1 MYAYIKGNV
10 DYTGVDRAVIEAVG
24 VGYELICSKR
34 TLDTLR
40 VGSEAKL
47 YTHFHL
53 AQDVAALYGFASEDE
68 RAMFRK
74 LITVS
79 RIGPKVAISVLS
91 AMSAEDVAF
100 AVLTDNAAAF
110 DGVPGMGRK
119 TAARVILELK
129 GKVDGGMPAAAADGT
144 ASASV
149 SPEMRSEVIA
159 ALVSLGYDGASAGR
173 VVSSLPEC
181 ERTEDMLRLALRE
194 IAKKL

>member
-10 DYTGVDRAVIEAVG
+10 DYIGIDRAVIEAVG

-129 GKVDGGMPAAAADGT
+129 GKVDGGMPAAAAGGT

-149 SPEMRSEVIA
+149 SPEMRSEVIE

>member
-10 DYTGVDRAVIEAVG
+10 DYIGIDRSVIEAVG

-34 TLDTLR
+34 TLGTLR

>member
-10 DYTGVDRAVIEAVG
+10 DYIGIDRAVIEAVG

-110 DGVPGMGRK
+110 DSVPGMGRK

-129 GKVDGGMPAAAADGT
+129 GKVDGGMPAAAAGGT

-149 SPEMRSEVIA
+149 SPEMRSEVIE

>member
-10 DYTGVDRAVIEAVG
+10 DYTGADRAVIGAVG
-24 VGYELICSKR
+24 GGYELICSKR

-129 GKVDGGMPAAAADGT
+129 GKVDGGMPAAAAGGT

-149 SPEMRSEVIA
+149 SPEMRSEVIE

>member
-10 DYTGVDRAVIEAVG
+10 DYIGIDRAVIEAVG

-129 GKVDGGMPAAAADGT
+129 GKVDGGMPAAAAGGT

-149 SPEMRSEVIA
+149 SPEMRSGVIA

>member
-10 DYTGVDRAVIEAVG
+10 DYIGIDRAVIEAVG

-40 VGSEAKL
+40 VGSEVRL
-47 YTHFHL
+47 YTHFYL

-74 LITVS
+74 LISVS
-79 RIGPKVAISVLS
+79 RIGPKVAISTLS
-91 AMSAEDVAF
+91 VMSAEDIAF

-129 GKVDGGMPAAAADGT
+129 GKVDAGMPAAASDGT
-144 ASASV
+144 ASAAV

-181 ERTEDMLRLALRE
+181 ERTEDMLRLALKE